1 MNRFWRRT
9 RALAKRAGKIF
20 LALMKKLGR
29 LAWRALQDGFRR
41 LYQFL
46 TSLPPRT
53 LWVGIGAMS
62 LVLVVALVIAI
73 ALPGKPSTQTVSGGD
88 RSAQLA
94 ATNVPVLP
102 NVTPVPAEP
111 DTPVAPVTA
120 DDAEQTGNGTQAQT
134 ATEPDTSGGNATAE
148 PTATP
153 FAVLKEGD
161 DGEVIATIQTRL
173 MELGYMD
180 SDEPTEHFGPLTE
193 TAIRTFQ
200 RHNGLTVDGTV
211 GSQTYTVLMGGDAK
225 QFVMQVG
232 DEGEDVKSVQQR
244 LYELGYITD
253 KGNLTGTFGE
263 KTEAAV
269 KEFQERNKL
278 AGDGK
283 VGNVTMEKLYS
294 TEVVSKFYSVG
305 DESDEI
311 KEFQQ
316 RLQKLGY
323 YDGKASGEFTKATA
337 AAVREFQSA
346 NGLVV
351 DGNVGPA
358 TKALLLSSDAQ
369 SKVIKL
375 GDSGSDVVAIQ
386 KRLAELGYMRA
397 ANATG
402 YFGEITQE
410 AVMAFQRRNS
420 LGADGKVGTVT
431 LNTLN
436 SSKAKKAASSSSSS
450 GSSSSGSSSSGSSS
464 GSSSSGSS
472 SSGSSSSGSSS
483 SSTGVER
490 LIDVAESKLGCRYV
504 RGAKGPSSF
513 DCSGFV
519 YWCLNQAGVKQSYLT
534 SVAWRSC
541 TKYKKITDMD
551 DIKRGDIL
559 VFSDTS
565 MATGHVGIYLGS
577 GKMIDASSGAG
588 KVRITS
594 TVLSGSYW
602 PSHFLMAFRVF

>member
-1 MNRFWRRT
+1 MKRFWRRT
-9 RALAKRAGKIF
+9 RVLLKKIGRILVALF
-20 LALMKKLGR
+20 KKLGT
-29 LAWRALQDGFRR
+29 LAWQALKRLGHR

-53 LWVGIGAMS
+53 LWYGIGGMS
-62 LVLVVALVIAI
+62 LVLVAVLILVIA
-73 ALPGKPSTQTVSGGD
+73 LPSGRTPTQAAVGGD
-88 RSAQLA
+88 LSAQLA
-94 ATNVPVLP
+94 ATNVPVLQ
-102 NVTPVPAEP
+102 
-111 DTPVAPVTA
+111 DTPVESPKSDAIVIDGA
-120 DDAEQTGNGTQAQT
+120 DDAAGDAQNGG
-134 ATEPDTSGGNATAE
+134 DTNDAVDDDAAVAE

-153 FAVLKEGD
+153 FEMLEEGD
-161 DGEVIATIQTRL
+161 DGEIIATIQTRL

-193 TAIRTFQ
+193 SAIEAFQ
-200 RHNGLTVDGTV
+200 RHNGLTSDGKI
-211 GSQTYTVLMGGDAK
+211 GSQTYAMLMSGEAK
-225 QFVMQVG
+225 AYVMQVG
-232 DEGEDVKSVQQR
+232 DEGEDVKAVQQR

-253 KGNLTGTFGE
+253 KGNITGTFGE

-278 AGDGK
+278 TGDGK

-294 TEVVSKFYSVG
+294 SEVISKFYSVG

-311 KEFQQ
+311 KTFQE

-337 AAVREFQSA
+337 TAVREFQAA

-358 TKALLLSSDAQ
+358 TKALLLSDDAQ
-369 SKVIKL
+369 AKVIKL
-375 GDSGSDVVAIQ
+375 GDSGSDVTAIQ
-386 KRLAELGYMRA
+386 ERLAELGYMRA

-431 LNTLN
+431 LKTLN
-436 SSKAKKAASSSSSS
+436 SSSAKKAASSSSSS

-464 GSSSSGSS
+464 SGSSSSGSS

-483 SSTGVER
+483 SSSGVER
-490 LIDVAESKLGCRYV
+490 LIDVAESKLGCKYV
-504 RGAKGPSSF
+504 RGAKGPNSF

-519 YWCLNQAGVKQSYLT
+519 YWCLNQAGVKQSYMT
-534 SVAWRSC
+534 SIAWRSC
-541 TKYKKITDMD
+541 TKYKKITSMS

-588 KVRITS
+588 KVRVTS

-602 PSHFLMAFRVF
+602 PSHFLMAFRIF

>member
-1 MNRFWRRT
+1 MKRFWRRT
-9 RALAKRAGKIF
+9 RVLLKKIGRILVALF
-20 LALMKKLGR
+20 KKLGT
-29 LAWRALQDGFRR
+29 LAWQALKRLGHR

-53 LWVGIGAMS
+53 LWYGIGGMS
-62 LVLVVALVIAI
+62 LVLVAVLILVIA
-73 ALPGKPSTQTVSGGD
+73 LPSGRTPTQAAVGGD
-88 RSAQLA
+88 LSAQLA
-94 ATNVPVLP
+94 ATNVPVLQ
-102 NVTPVPAEP
+102 
-111 DTPVAPVTA
+111 DTPVESPKSDAIVIDGA
-120 DDAEQTGNGTQAQT
+120 DDAAGDAQNGG
-134 ATEPDTSGGNATAE
+134 DTNDAVDDDAAVAE

-153 FAVLKEGD
+153 FEMLEEGD
-161 DGEVIATIQTRL
+161 DGEIIATIQTRL

-193 TAIRTFQ
+193 SAIKAFQ
-200 RHNGLTVDGTV
+200 RHNGLTSDGKV
-211 GSQTYTVLMGGDAK
+211 GSQTYAMLVGTEAK
-225 QFVMQVG
+225 PYVMQTG
-232 DEGEDVKSVQQR
+232 DEGEDVKAVQQR

-253 KGNLTGTFGE
+253 KGNITGTFGE

-294 TEVVSKFYSVG
+294 SEVVSKFYSVG

-311 KEFQQ
+311 KTFQE

-337 AAVREFQSA
+337 TAVREFQAA

-369 SKVIKL
+369 AKVIKL
-375 GDSGSDVVAIQ
+375 GDSGSDVTAIQ

-410 AVMAFQRRNS
+410 AVMAFQRRNK

-431 LNTLN
+431 LKTLN
-436 SSKAKKAASSSSSS
+436 SSSAKKAASSSSSS

-464 GSSSSGSS
+464 SGSSSSGSS

-483 SSTGVER
+483 SSSGVER
-490 LIDVAESKLGCRYV
+490 LIDVAESKLGCKYV
-504 RGAKGPSSF
+504 RGAKGPNSF

-519 YWCLNQAGVKQSYLT
+519 YWCLNQAGVKQSYMT
-534 SVAWRSC
+534 SIAWRSC
-541 TKYKKITDMD
+541 TKYKKITSMS

-602 PSHFLMAFRVF
+602 PSHFLMAFRIF

>member
-1 MNRFWRRT
+1 MKRFWRRT
-9 RALAKRAGKIF
+9 RVLLKKIGRILVALF
-20 LALMKKLGR
+20 KKLGT
-29 LAWRALQDGFRR
+29 LAWQALKRLGHR

-53 LWVGIGAMS
+53 LWYGIGGMS
-62 LVLVVALVIAI
+62 LVLVAVLILVIA
-73 ALPGKPSTQTVSGGD
+73 LPSGRTPTQAAVGGD
-88 RSAQLA
+88 LSAQLA
-94 ATNVPVLP
+94 ATNVPVLQ
-102 NVTPVPAEP
+102 
-111 DTPVAPVTA
+111 DTPVESPKSDAIVIDGA
-120 DDAEQTGNGTQAQT
+120 DDAAGDAQNGG
-134 ATEPDTSGGNATAE
+134 DTNDAVDDDAAVAE

-153 FAVLKEGD
+153 FEMLEEGD
-161 DGEVIATIQTRL
+161 DGEIIATIQTRL

-193 TAIRTFQ
+193 SAIKAFQ
-200 RHNGLTVDGTV
+200 RHNGLTSDGKV
-211 GSQTYTVLMGGDAK
+211 GSQTYAMLVGTEAK
-225 QFVMQVG
+225 PYVMQTG
-232 DEGEDVKSVQQR
+232 DEGEDVKAVQQR

-253 KGNLTGTFGE
+253 KGNITGTFGE

-294 TEVVSKFYSVG
+294 SEVVSKFYSVG

-311 KEFQQ
+311 KTFQE

-337 AAVREFQSA
+337 TAVREFQAA

-369 SKVIKL
+369 AKVIKL
-375 GDSGSDVVAIQ
+375 GDSGSDVTAIQ

-410 AVMAFQRRNS
+410 AVMAFQRRNK

-431 LNTLN
+431 LKTLN
-436 SSKAKKAASSSSSS
+436 SSSAKKAASSSSSS

-464 GSSSSGSS
+464 
-472 SSGSSSSGSSS
+472 SGSSSSGSSS
-483 SSTGVER
+483 SSSGVER
-490 LIDVAESKLGCRYV
+490 LIDVAESKLGCKYV
-504 RGAKGPSSF
+504 RGAKGPNSF

-519 YWCLNQAGVKQSYLT
+519 YWCLNQAGVKQSYMT
-534 SVAWRSC
+534 SIAWRSC
-541 TKYKKITDMD
+541 TKYKKITSMS

-602 PSHFLMAFRVF
+602 PSHFLMAFRIF

>member
-20 LALMKKLGR
+20 LALMKKLGQ
-29 LAWRALQDGFRR
+29 LGWQALQKGLRR

-62 LVLVVALVIAI
+62 LVLVVALVLVI

-88 RSAQLA
+88 RSAELA

-111 DTPVAPVTA
+111 DTPVAPN
-120 DDAEQTGNGTQAQT
+120 DAEQAGTGTET
-134 ATEPDTSGGNATAE
+134 AALPDASGGGAAE

-153 FAVLKEGD
+153 FATLKEGD
-161 DGEVIATIQTRL
+161 DGEVIASIQTRL

-193 TAIRTFQ
+193 SAIRTFQ
-200 RHNGLTVDGTV
+200 RHNGLTVDGTI
-211 GSQTYTVLMGGDAK
+211 GSQTYAALMGGDAK
-225 QFVMQVG
+225 QYVMQQG

-253 KGNLTGTFGE
+253 KGNITGTFGE

-278 AGDGK
+278 TGDGK

-311 KEFQQ
+311 KTFQE

-464 GSSSSGSS
+464 SGSSSSGSS
-472 SSGSSSSGSSS
+472 SSGSSSSGSSP

-490 LIDVAESKLGCRYV
+490 LIDVAESKLGCKYV
-504 RGAKGPSSF
+504 RGAKGPNSF

-588 KVRITS
+588 KVRVTS

>member
-1 MNRFWRRT
+1 MKRFWRRT
-9 RALAKRAGKIF
+9 RVLLKKIGRILVALF
-20 LALMKKLGR
+20 KKLGA
-29 LAWRALQDGFRR
+29 LAWQALKRLGHR

-53 LWVGIGAMS
+53 LWYGIGGMS
-62 LVLVVALVIAI
+62 LVLVAVLILVIA
-73 ALPGKPSTQTVSGGD
+73 LPSGRTPTQAAVGGD
-88 RSAQLA
+88 LSAQLA
-94 ATNVPVLP
+94 ATNVPVLQ
-102 NVTPVPAEP
+102 
-111 DTPVAPVTA
+111 DTPVESPKSDAIVIDGA
-120 DDAEQTGNGTQAQT
+120 DDAAGDAQNGGDTND
-134 ATEPDTSGGNATAE
+134 ATDDAAAVAE

-153 FAVLKEGD
+153 FEMLEEGD
-161 DGEVIATIQTRL
+161 DGEIIATIQTRL

-193 TAIRTFQ
+193 SAIEAFQ
-200 RHNGLTVDGTV
+200 RHNGLTSDGKI
-211 GSQTYTVLMGGDAK
+211 GSQTYAMLMSGEAK
-225 QFVMQVG
+225 AYVMQVG
-232 DEGEDVKSVQQR
+232 DEGEDVKAVQQR

-253 KGNLTGTFGE
+253 KGNITGTFGE

-278 AGDGK
+278 TGDGK

-294 TEVVSKFYSVG
+294 SEVISKFYSVG

-311 KEFQQ
+311 KTFQE

-337 AAVREFQSA
+337 TAVREFQAA

-358 TKALLLSSDAQ
+358 TKALLLSDDAQ
-369 SKVIKL
+369 AKVIKL
-375 GDSGSDVVAIQ
+375 GDSGSDVTAIQ
-386 KRLAELGYMRA
+386 ERLAELGYMRA

-431 LNTLN
+431 LKTLN
-436 SSKAKKAASSSSSS
+436 SSSAKKAASSSSSS

-464 GSSSSGSS
+464 SSS
-472 SSGSSSSGSSS
+472 
-483 SSTGVER
+483 GVER
-490 LIDVAESKLGCRYV
+490 LIDVAESKLGCKYV
-504 RGAKGPSSF
+504 RGAKGPNSF

-519 YWCLNQAGVKQSYLT
+519 YWCLNQAGVKQSYMT
-534 SVAWRSC
+534 SIAWRSC
-541 TKYKKITDMD
+541 TKYKKITSMS

-588 KVRITS
+588 KVRVTS

-602 PSHFLMAFRVF
+602 PSHFLMAFRIF

>member
-20 LALMKKLGR
+20 LALMKKLGQ
-29 LAWRALQDGFRR
+29 LGWQALQKGFRR

-62 LVLVVALVIAI
+62 LVLVVALVLVI

-88 RSAQLA
+88 RSAELA

-111 DTPVAPVTA
+111 DTPVAA
-120 DDAEQTGNGTQAQT
+120 DDAEQTGAGTDT
-134 ATEPDTSGGNATAE
+134 AALPDASGGGAAE

-153 FAVLKEGD
+153 FATLKEGD
-161 DGEVIATIQTRL
+161 DGEVIASIQTRL

-193 TAIRTFQ
+193 SAIRTFQ
-200 RHNGLTVDGTV
+200 RHNGLTVDGTI
-211 GSQTYTVLMGGDAK
+211 GSQTYTALMGGDAK
-225 QFVMQVG
+225 QYVMQQG

-253 KGNLTGTFGE
+253 KGNITGTFGE

-278 AGDGK
+278 TGDGK

-311 KEFQQ
+311 KTFQE

-323 YDGKASGEFTKATA
+323 YDGKASGEYTKATA

-464 GSSSSGSS
+464 SGSSSSGSS

-483 SSTGVER
+483 SSSTGVER
-490 LIDVAESKLGCRYV
+490 LIDVAESKLGCKYV
-504 RGAKGPSSF
+504 RGAKGPNSF